1 MDRTLLHRHLN
12 RQIDKYLS
20 ENNLTNSPEL
30 AAFIE
35 VINQTY
41 LNYEKEAELFE
52 HSTLLNDQEYF
63 EINNRLKEELAKKQL
78 FEARLIELIQQLNGD
93 SKPLEGE
100 ANLLNLIHI
109 LNREIEIKHEYQMQL
124 NQAKIDAEN
133 ANEAKSE
140 FLSIMSH
147 EIRTPLNAIIG
158 LVYIM
163 EKEDS
168 KSVLT
173 Y

>member
-93 SKPLEGE
+93 RKPLEG
-100 ANLLNLIHI
+100 
-109 LNREIEIKHEYQMQL
+109 
-124 NQAKIDAEN
+124 
-133 ANEAKSE
+133 
-140 FLSIMSH
+140 
-147 EIRTPLNAIIG
+147 
-158 LVYIM
+158 
-163 EKEDS
+163 
-168 KSVLT
+168 
-173 Y
+173 